1 MVEMSDAW
9 KWSSYLATAGREKS
23 HSGLTTDWVL
33 GQFSGKRG
41 KAEKE
46 HRQFVSWGL
55 GKPTIWTE
63 VRGQAFLMD
72 MYCTSISRI
81 VNAKK

>member
-1 MVEMSDAW
+1 MVQLSGN
-9 KWSSYLATAGREKS
+9 GRQGKVS
-23 HSGLTTDWVL
+23 FRLTTDWVL
-33 GQFSGKRG
+33 GQFSGKGG

-46 HRQFVSWGL
+46 YRQFVSWGI

-63 VRGQAFLMD
+63 VRGQTFLMD
-72 MYCTSISRI
+72 MYCTSISRV